1 VSDAHDAAAPAEAR
15 GVDTTGAVAGVEH
28 GLSVLALAL
37 LTLLPI
43 AEIVLRRFDSGIP
56 GGTPFVQHLT
66 LVVALLGGAL
76 AARDDRLLA
85 LATGSLL
92 PAGPLAIAARALAG
106 FVGVTIA
113 ALLARSGVDL
123 VRLERATGRNIT
135 EGVPVWAFQVLL
147 PIGFAVIAWRIARG
161 AFQAHR
167 AAGAAAAAG
176 LVAGWWLGAGL
187 PFNWTAPLATVTD
200 EAAIAALPGGPGSY
214 GWWLLALA
222 IGAVAGTPIFALLG
236 GAAAIMFLS
245 EGVPGTAIL
254 IQTYQLS
261 TKPTLASIPLF
272 TLVGVLLA
280 EGGAPLRLLRV
291 FRALFGWFPGG
302 TAVVCALLCAFFT
315 VFTGGSGVTILALGG
330 LLFPALV
337 KDGYGEKFSLG
348 LLTASGS
355 LGLLLPPALP
365 LILYGIVAQSPI
377 EDLFIGGIIPG
388 LLLIGMTAAWGIRAA
403 VTNQVHRPPFAFGE
417 AGAAM
422 WDAKWE
428 MLLPVVIVGALFSGF
443 ATTVEAAAIGA
454 LYAFFTQVFVHR
466 DLKIGKDISRVAA
479 ECASTVGGVLLIL
492 GVAVGLTSWM
502 IDADVPGRL
511 LELTQQYISSKWA
524 FLLAL
529 NGFLLVVGCLM
540 DIFSATFVVAP
551 LLVPLGL
558 AYDVHPVH
566 LGIIFIANLELG
578 YLTPPV
584 GLNLFLSS
592 YRFRKPLL
600 EVAAASMPMLLVL
613 AFGVLVITYVPW
625 LTTGLLGW
633 MGRL

>member
-1 VSDAHDAAAPAEAR
+1 MTAPAGADVPAEAR
-15 GVDTTGAVAGVEH
+15 GVHQGGVLDAAEH
-28 GLSVLALAL
+28 GLSIAALAL

-85 LATGSLL
+85 LATGALL
-92 PAGPLAIAARALAG
+92 PPGPLNVAAKGLAG
-106 FVGVTIA
+106 FIGA
-113 ALLARSGVDL
+113 AVAAMLARSGVDL
-123 VRLERATGRNIT
+123 VRIEREAGRMIT

-147 PIGFAVIAWRIARG
+147 PLGFAVITWRIVRASLKSHPG
-161 AFQAHR
+161 AG
-167 AAGAAAAAG
+167 GAAALGALAG
-176 LVAGWWLGAGL
+176 LWLGAGL
-187 PFNWTAPLATVTD
+187 PFNWSDPFSPVIDQAAQAT
-200 EAAIAALPGGPGSY
+200 LPGGPGSY
-214 GWWLLALA
+214 GWWLLALFVGG
-222 IGAVAGTPIFALLG
+222 GAGAPIFALLG
-236 GAAAIMFLS
+236 GAAAVMFLS
-245 EGVPGTAIL
+245 EGVPASAIL

-280 EGGAPLRLLRV
+280 EGGAPQRLLRV

-302 TAVVCALLCAFFT
+302 TAVVCAMLCAFFT

-337 KDGYGEKFSLG
+337 KDGYGERFSLG

-377 EDLFIGGIIPG
+377 EDLFIGGIMPG
-388 LLLIGMTAAWGIRAA
+388 LLLIGMTSAWGIRAA
-403 VTNQVHRPPFAFGE
+403 IANGVHRPPFAIGE
-417 AGAAM
+417 AGAAL

-428 MLLPVVIVGALFSGF
+428 IALPVVIVGSLFSGF

-454 LYAFFTQVFVHR
+454 LYAFLTQVVVHR
-466 DLKIGKDISRVAA
+466 DLKIGRDIGRVAA

-511 LELTQQYISSKWA
+511 LELTQTYISSRWM

-592 YRFRKPLL
+592 YRFRRPLM
-600 EVAAASMPMLLVL
+600 EVAVASLPMLFVL
-613 AFGVLVITYVPW
+613 GFGVLVITYVPW
-625 LTTGLLGW
+625 LTTGLLAW

>member
-1 VSDAHDAAAPAEAR
+1 VTLDPNAPAEAR
-15 GVDTTGAVAGVEH
+15 GVDDSAISQIEH
-28 GLSVLALAL
+28 GFSVLALAL

-66 LVVALLGGAL
+66 LVVALVGGAL

-85 LATGSLL
+85 LATGAFL
-92 PAGPLAIAARALAG
+92 PAGPITTAAKALAG
-106 FVGVTIA
+106 FVGAAVS
-113 ALLARSGVDL
+113 ALLARAGVDL
-123 VRLERATGRNIT
+123 VRFEREAGRNIT

-147 PIGFAVIAWRIARG
+147 PLGFAVITWRIV
-161 AFQAHR
+161 R
-167 AAGAAAAAG
+167 AAFKSHVAAGIGAALGALAG
-176 LVAGWWLGAGL
+176 LYLGAGL
-187 PFNWTAPLATVTD
+187 PFNWGDPFSAVI
-200 EAAIAALPGGPGSY
+200 EQAAQPVLPGGADSY
-214 GWWLLALA
+214 LWWLLALF
-222 IGAVAGTPIFALLG
+222 IGGVAGAPIYALLG

-245 EGVPGTAIL
+245 EGVPGSAIL

-280 EGGAPLRLLRV
+280 EGGAPHRLLRV

-302 TAVVCALLCAFFT
+302 TAVVCAMLCAFFT

-377 EDLFIGGIIPG
+377 EDLFIGGIVPG
-388 LLLIGMTAAWGIRAA
+388 ILLIGMTSAWGIRAA
-403 VTNQVHRPPFAFGE
+403 IVAKVHRPGFAFSE
-417 AGAAM
+417 AGAAL

-428 MLLPVVIVGALFSGF
+428 IALPIVIVGSLFSGF

-454 LYAFFTQVFVHR
+454 LYAFFTQVVVHR
-466 DLKIGKDISRVAA
+466 DLKIGKDMGRVAA
-479 ECASTVGGVLLIL
+479 ECSSTVGGVLLIL

-511 LELTQQYISSKWA
+511 LELTQQYIASKWA

-558 AYDVHPVH
+558 AYGVHPVH

-584 GLNLFLSS
+584 GLNLFLAS
-592 YRFRKPLL
+592 YKFRKPLL
-600 EVAAASMPMLLVL
+600 EVAAASFPMLLVL
-613 AFGVLVITYVPW
+613 GFGVLVITYVPW
-625 LTTGLLGW
+625 LTTGLLQL

>member
-1 VSDAHDAAAPAEAR
+1 MTFDPNAPAEAR
-15 GVDTTGAVAGVEH
+15 GVDDSAISQIEH
-28 GLSVLALAL
+28 GFSVLALAL

-66 LVVALLGGAL
+66 LVVALVGGAL

-85 LATGSLL
+85 LATGSFL
-92 PAGPLAIAARALAG
+92 PAGHITTAAKALAG
-106 FVGVTIA
+106 FVGAAVS
-113 ALLARSGVDL
+113 ALLARAGVDL
-123 VRLERATGRNIT
+123 VRFEREAGRTIT

-147 PIGFAVIAWRIARG
+147 PVAFAVITWRIVRASYKS
-161 AFQAHR
+161 HV
-167 AAGAAAAAG
+167 AAGVAAALGAG
-176 LVAGWWLGAGL
+176 LGLYLGAGL
-187 PFNWTAPLATVTD
+187 PFNWTDPFSAVI
-200 EAAIAALPGGPGSY
+200 EQAAQPVLPGGTDSY
-214 GWWLLALA
+214 LWWLLALFL
-222 IGAVAGTPIFALLG
+222 GGVAGAPIYALLG

-245 EGVPGTAIL
+245 EGVPGSAIL

-280 EGGAPLRLLRV
+280 EGGAPHRLLRV

-302 TAVVCALLCAFFT
+302 TAVVCAMLCAFFT

-330 LLFPALV
+330 LLYPALV

-377 EDLFIGGIIPG
+377 EDLFIGGIVPG
-388 LLLIGMTAAWGIRAA
+388 ILLIGMTSAWGIREAIVA
-403 VTNQVHRPPFAFGE
+403 KVHRPAFAFSE
-417 AGAAM
+417 AGAAL

-428 MLLPVVIVGALFSGF
+428 LALPVVIVGALFSGF

-454 LYAFFTQVFVHR
+454 LYTFFTQVVVHR
-466 DLKIGKDISRVAA
+466 DLEIGKDIGRVAA
-479 ECASTVGGVLLIL
+479 ECSSTVGGVLLIL

-511 LELTQQYISSKWA
+511 LELTQQYIESKWA

-558 AYDVHPVH
+558 AYGVHPVH
-566 LGIIFIANLELG
+566 MGIIFIANLELG

-584 GLNLFLSS
+584 GLNLFLAS
-592 YRFRKPLL
+592 YKFRKPLL
-600 EVAAASMPMLLVL
+600 EVAAASFPMLLVL
-613 AFGVLVITYVPW
+613 GFGVLVITYVPW
-625 LTTGLLGW
+625 LTTGLLQL

>member
-1 VSDAHDAAAPAEAR
+1 MSGPAEPSAPAEAR
-15 GVDTTGAVAGVEH
+15 GIETRGPVATVEH
-28 GLSVLALAL
+28 GLSTLTLVL

-43 AEIVLRRFDSGIP
+43 TEIVLRRFDSGIP
-56 GGTPFVQHLT
+56 GGVPFVQHLT

-92 PAGPLAIAARALAG
+92 PAGRLRSAAKTLGG
-106 FVGVTIA
+106 FVGASVA
-113 ALLARSGVDL
+113 SLLARAGVDL
-123 VRLERATGRNIT
+123 VRLERQAGRNIT
-135 EGVPVWAFQVLL
+135 EGVPVWTFQVLL
-147 PIGFAVIAWRIARG
+147 PVGFGLIAWRIVRASFRSD
-161 AFQAHR
+161 R
-167 AAGAAAAAG
+167 AAGIGAALGVVVG
-176 LVAGWWLGAGL
+176 LWLGAGL
-187 PFNWTAPLATVTD
+187 PFDWSAPFSPSVD
-200 EAAIAALPGGPGSY
+200 DVPMAALPGGADSY
-214 GWWLLALA
+214 LWWLLALFVGGIA
-222 IGAVAGTPIFALLG
+222 GAPIFALLG
-236 GAAAIMFLS
+236 GAAAVMFLS
-245 EGVPGTAIL
+245 EGVSPSAIL

-261 TKPTLASIPLF
+261 TKPTLAAIPLF
-272 TLVGVLLA
+272 TLVGVILA
-280 EGGAPLRLLRV
+280 EGGAPGRLLRV

-302 TAVVCALLCAFFT
+302 TAVVCAMLCAFFT

-337 KDGYGEKFSLG
+337 EDGYGERFSLG

-377 EDLFIGGIIPG
+377 EDLFIGGIVPG

-403 VTNQVHRPPFAFGE
+403 IAANVPRPAFSTRE
-417 AGAAM
+417 AGAAI

-428 MLLPVVIVGALFSGF
+428 MLLPVVVVGALFSGV

-454 LYAFFTQVFVHR
+454 LYAFCTQVFVHR
-466 DLKIGKDISRVAA
+466 DLRIGRDIGRVAA
-479 ECASTVGGVLLIL
+479 ECSSTVGGVLLIL

-511 LELTQQYISSKWA
+511 LEATQQYITSRGM

-529 NGFLLVVGCLM
+529 NAFLLVVGAMM

-551 LLVPLGL
+551 LLVPLGV

-592 YRFRKPLL
+592 YRFRRPLMD
-600 EVAAASMPMLLVL
+600 VAVATLPMLAVL

-625 LTTGLLGW
+625 LTTGLLQW
-633 MGRL
+633 MGRI

>member
-1 VSDAHDAAAPAEAR
+1 MTAVANAPAEAR
-15 GVDTTGAVAGVEH
+15 GPAASSAFSHAEH

-66 LVVALLGGAL
+66 LVVALVGGAL

-92 PAGPLAIAARALAG
+92 PAGNIATGAKALAAFIG
-106 FVGVTIA
+106 AAVS
-113 ALLARSGVDL
+113 ALLARAGVDL
-123 VRLERATGRNIT
+123 VRFEREAGRSIT

-147 PIGFAVIAWRIARG
+147 PLGFAVITWRIARA
-161 AFQAHR
+161 AFTSHR
-167 AAGAAAAAG
+167 VAGAAAIAG
-176 LVAGWWLGAGL
+176 AFLGLYLGAGL
-187 PFNWTAPLATVTD
+187 PFNWAAPF
-200 EAAIAALPGGPGSY
+200 AAVAEQAAQPVLPGGANSY
-214 GWWLLALA
+214 FWWLLALF
-222 IGAVAGTPIFALLG
+222 IGGVAGAPIFALLG

-245 EGVPGTAIL
+245 EGVPGSAIL

-280 EGGAPLRLLRV
+280 EGGAPHRLLRV

-302 TAVVCALLCAFFT
+302 TAVVCAMLCAFFT

-365 LILYGIVAQSPI
+365 LILYGIVAQTPI
-377 EDLFIGGIIPG
+377 EDLFIGGIVPG
-388 LLLIGMTAAWGIRAA
+388 ILLIGMTSAWGIRAA
-403 VTNQVHRPPFAFGE
+403 LVAKVPRPTFAFAE
-417 AGAAM
+417 AGAAL

-428 MLLPVVIVGALFSGF
+428 IVLPVVIVGALFSGF

-454 LYAFFTQVFVHR
+454 LYTFFTQVVVHR
-466 DLKIGKDISRVAA
+466 DLKIGRDIGRVAA
-479 ECASTVGGVLLIL
+479 ECSSTVGGVLLIL

-511 LELTQQYISSKWA
+511 LELTQQYISSRWA
-524 FLLAL
+524 FLLAM
-529 NGFLLVVGCLM
+529 NGFLLVVGALM
-540 DIFSATFVVAP
+540 DVFSATFVVAP

-558 AYDVHPVH
+558 AYDIHPVH

-584 GLNLFLSS
+584 GLNLFLAS

-600 EVAAASMPMLLVL
+600 EVAAATFPMLLVL
-613 AFGVLVITYVPW
+613 GFGVLVITYVPW
-625 LTTGLLGW
+625 LTTGLLTW
-633 MGRL
+633 MGRI

>member
-1 VSDAHDAAAPAEAR
+1 MSLDPNAPAEAR
-15 GVDTTGAVAGVEH
+15 GVDESAISQVEH
-28 GLSVLALAL
+28 GFSVLALTL
-37 LTLLPI
+37 LALLPI

-66 LVVALLGGAL
+66 LVVALVGGAL

-85 LATGSLL
+85 LATGSFL
-92 PAGPLAIAARALAG
+92 PAGHITTAARALAG
-106 FVGVTIA
+106 FVGAAVS
-113 ALLARSGVDL
+113 ALLARAGVDL
-123 VRLERATGRNIT
+123 VRLEREVGRNIT

-147 PIGFAVIAWRIARG
+147 PVGFAVITWRIV
-161 AFQAHR
+161 R
-167 AAGAAAAAG
+167 AAYTSHVAAGVGAALGAVLG
-176 LVAGWWLGAGL
+176 IYLGAGL
-187 PFNWTAPLATVTD
+187 PFTWTDPLSAVI
-200 EAAIAALPGGPGSY
+200 EQAAQPVLPGGPGSY
-214 GWWLLALA
+214 PWWLLALFL
-222 IGAVAGTPIFALLG
+222 GGVAGAPIYALLG

-245 EGVPGTAIL
+245 EGVPGSAIL

-280 EGGAPLRLLRV
+280 VGGAPHRLLRV

-302 TAVVCALLCAFFT
+302 TAVVCTLLCAFFT

-330 LLFPALV
+330 LLYPALV

-377 EDLFIGGIIPG
+377 EDLFIGGIVPG
-388 LLLIGMTAAWGIRAA
+388 ILLIGMTSAWGIRAA
-403 VTNQVHRPPFAFGE
+403 IVAKVHRPGFAFSE
-417 AGAAM
+417 AGAAL

-428 MLLPVVIVGALFSGF
+428 LALPVVIVGALFSGV
-443 ATTVEAAAIGA
+443 ATTVEAAAMGA
-454 LYAFFTQVFVHR
+454 LYAFFTQVVVHR
-466 DLKIGKDISRVAA
+466 DLKIGRDIGRVAA
-479 ECASTVGGVLLIL
+479 ECSSTVGGVLLIL

-511 LELTQQYISSKWA
+511 LELTQQYIESKWA

-529 NGFLLVVGCLM
+529 NGFLLIVGCLM

-558 AYDVHPVH
+558 AYGVHPVH

-578 YLTPPV
+578 YITPPV

-592 YRFRKPLL
+592 YKFRKPLL
-600 EVAAASMPMLLVL
+600 EVTAASFPMLLVL
-613 AFGVLVITYVPW
+613 GFGVLVITYVPW

>member
-1 VSDAHDAAAPAEAR
+1 MPADAR
-15 GVDTTGAVAGVEH
+15 GLSGGGVLSGVEH
-28 GLSVLALAL
+28 GFSVIALAL

-43 AEIVLRRFDSGIP
+43 TEIVLRRFDSGIP

-92 PAGPLAIAARALAG
+92 PAGPIATAAKALAG
-106 FVGVTIA
+106 FVGATVA
-113 ALLARSGVDL
+113 ALLARAGIDL
-123 VRLERATGRNIT
+123 VRFEREAGRTIT

-147 PIGFAVIAWRIARG
+147 PLGFAAIAWRIVRTSSRSH
-161 AFQAHR
+161 QV
-167 AAGAAAAAG
+167 AGAAA
-176 LVAGWWLGAGL
+176 VAGVVCGLWLGAAL
-187 PFNWTAPLATVTD
+187 PFHWTAPLNPNIENDVQ
-200 EAAIAALPGGPGSY
+200 AALPGGANSY
-214 GWWLLALA
+214 GWWLLALI
-222 IGAVAGTPIFALLG
+222 IGGFAGAPIFALLG
-236 GAAAIMFLS
+236 GAAAILFLS
-245 EGVPGTAIL
+245 EGVPGSAIL

-280 EGGAPLRLLRV
+280 EGGAPQRLLRV
-291 FRALFGWFPGG
+291 FRGLFGWFPGG
-302 TAVVCALLCAFFT
+302 TAVVCAMLCAFFT

-365 LILYGIVAQSPI
+365 LILYGIVAQAPI
-377 EDLFIGGIIPG
+377 EDLFIGGIVPG
-388 LLLIGMTAAWGIRAA
+388 VLLIAMTSAWGIRAA
-403 VTNQVHRPPFAFGE
+403 ITRKVPRPAFAVSE
-417 AGAAM
+417 AIAAL
-422 WDAKWE
+422 WAAKWE
-428 MLLPVVIVGALFSGF
+428 MLLPVVIVGSLFSGF

-454 LYAFFTQVFVHR
+454 LYTFFTQVVVHR
-466 DLKIGKDISRVAA
+466 DLTIGKDISRVAA
-479 ECASTVGGVLLIL
+479 ECSSTVGGVLLIL

-511 LELTQQYISSKWA
+511 LELTQQHISSRWA

-529 NGFLLVVGCLM
+529 NGFLLVVGAMM

-584 GLNLFLSS
+584 GLNLFLAS
-592 YRFRKPLL
+592 YRFNKPLM
-600 EVAAASMPMLLVL
+600 EVAAATLPMLGVL
-613 AFGVLVITYVPW
+613 AVGVLLITYVPW
-625 LTTGLLGW
+625 FTTGLLGL

>member
-1 VSDAHDAAAPAEAR
+1 VDAGAPAEAR
-15 GVDTTGAVAGVEH
+15 GVDEH
-28 GLSVLALAL
+28 GPLQRAEHALSVVALTL

-92 PAGPLAIAARALAG
+92 PTGPVALAAKALAG
-106 FVGVTIA
+106 FVGACVA
-113 ALLARSGVDL
+113 AMLARSGVDV
-123 VRLERATGRNIT
+123 VRLEREAGRMIT

-147 PIGFAVIAWRIARG
+147 PLGFAVIAWRIVRTSYK
-161 AFQAHR
+161 AH
-167 AAGAAAAAG
+167 AAAG
-176 LVAGWWLGAGL
+176 VAAALGAMAGLALGAGL
-187 PFNWTAPLATVTD
+187 PFVWSDPFSP
-200 EAAIAALPGGPGSY
+200 AIVQGDQPSLPGGPGAY
-214 GWWLLALA
+214 GWWLLALL
-222 IGAVAGTPIFALLG
+222 IGAVAGAPIFALLG

-245 EGVPGTAIL
+245 ENVPASAIL

-280 EGGAPLRLLRV
+280 EGGAPQRLLRV

-337 KDGYGEKFSLG
+337 KDGYGERFSLG

-377 EDLFIGGIIPG
+377 EDLFIGGILPG
-388 LLLIGMTAAWGIRAA
+388 LLLIGMTTAWGIRAA
-403 VTNQVHRPPFAFGE
+403 IEKGVPRPAFTTGE
-417 AGAAM
+417 AAAAL

-428 MLLPVVIVGALFSGF
+428 IALPVVIVGALFSGV

-454 LYAFFTQVFVHR
+454 LYAFFTQVVVHR
-466 DLKIGKDISRVAA
+466 DLKISRDMGRVAA
-479 ECASTVGGVLLIL
+479 ECSSTVGGVLLIL

-511 LELTQQYISSKWA
+511 LELTQQYIGSRWV

-529 NGFLLVVGCLM
+529 NGFLLIVGCLM

-558 AYDVHPVH
+558 AFDIHPVH

-600 EVAAASMPMLLVL
+600 EVAGASLPMLLVL

-625 LTTGLLGW
+625 LTTGLLGL
-633 MGRL
+633 MGRM

>member
-1 VSDAHDAAAPAEAR
+1 MIPEPATSADVP
-15 GVDTTGAVAGVEH
+15 GVDHGGAVSVVEH
-28 GLSVLALAL
+28 GLSALALAL

-43 AEIVLRRFDSGIP
+43 AEIVLRGFDSGIP

-76 AARDDRLLA
+76 AARDGRLLA

-92 PAGPLAIAARALAG
+92 PAGPIA
-106 FVGVTIA
+106 TIA
-113 ALLARSGVDL
+113 KALSGFFGTAVSALLARSGVDL
-123 VRLERATGRNIT
+123 VRLEREAGRSIT

-147 PIGFAVIAWRIARG
+147 PLAFGVITWRIV
-161 AFQAHR
+161 R
-167 AAGAAAAAG
+167 ASFRSHVWAGVAAVAGAA
-176 LVAGWWLGAGL
+176 LGWVLGAGL
-187 PFNWTAPLATVTD
+187 PFNWTDPFSPVIDLGAQPV
-200 EAAIAALPGGPGSY
+200 LPGGPGSY
-214 GWWLLALA
+214 PWWLAALFIGGLA
-222 IGAVAGTPIFALLG
+222 GAPIFALLG

-245 EGVPGTAIL
+245 EGVPGSAIL

-280 EGGAPLRLLRV
+280 EGGAPHRLLRV

-302 TAVVCALLCAFFT
+302 TAVVCAMLCAFFT

-330 LLFPALV
+330 LLYPALV
-337 KDGYGEKFSLG
+337 KDGYGDRFSLG

-365 LILYGIVAQSPI
+365 LILYGIVAQTPI
-377 EDLFIGGIIPG
+377 EDLFIGGIVPG
-388 LLLIGMTAAWGIRAA
+388 VLLIGLTCAWGIRAA
-403 VTNQVHRPPFAFGE
+403 IVAGVHRPAFVVDE
-417 AGAAM
+417 ALAAV
-422 WDAKWE
+422 WAAKWE
-428 MLLPVVIVGALFSGF
+428 IALPVVVMGALFSGF

-454 LYAFFTQVFVHR
+454 LYAFGTQVLVHR
-466 DLKIGKDISRVAA
+466 DIVIGRDIGRVAS

-511 LELTQQYISSKWA
+511 LELTQTFISSRWM

-529 NGFLLVVGCLM
+529 NVFLLVVGSLM
-540 DIFSATFVVAP
+540 DVFSATFVVAP
-551 LLVPLGL
+551 LLVPLAL

-566 LGIIFIANLELG
+566 MGIIFIANLELG

-592 YRFRKPLL
+592 YRFRRPVM
-600 EVAAASMPMLLVL
+600 EVAVATLPMLLVL
-613 AFGVLVITYVPW
+613 AFGVAVITYVPW
-625 LTTGLLGW
+625 LTTGLLQW
-633 MGRL
+633 MGRI

>member
-1 VSDAHDAAAPAEAR
+1 MTATHDPDAPAEAR
-15 GVDTTGAVAGVEH
+15 GIDDGGRLGVVEH
-28 GLSVLALAL
+28 GLSVLTLAL

-92 PAGPLAIAARALAG
+92 PAGPLAIGAKSLAG
-106 FVGVTIA
+106 FVGA
-113 ALLARSGVDL
+113 AVAGLLARAGIDM
-123 VRLERATGRNIT
+123 VRLEREAGRNIT
-135 EGVPVWAFQVLL
+135 EGVPVWAFEVLL
-147 PIGFAVIAWRIARG
+147 PLGFAVIAWRIVRTSYR
-161 AFQAHR
+161 AHVV
-167 AAGAAAAAG
+167 AGVAALAGAAFGA
-176 LVAGWWLGAGL
+176 WLGAGL
-187 PFNWTAPLATVTD
+187 PFHWGDPFSPVIDASSQVV
-200 EAAIAALPGGPGSY
+200 LPGGPGSY
-214 GWWLLALA
+214 TWWLLALFV
-222 IGAVAGTPIFALLG
+222 GAVAGAPIFALLG

-245 EGVPGTAIL
+245 EGVPGSAIL

-280 EGGAPLRLLRV
+280 EGGAPHRLLRV

-302 TAVVCALLCAFFT
+302 TAVVCAMLCAFFT

-377 EDLFIGGIIPG
+377 EDLFIGGIVPG

-403 VTNQVHRPPFAFGE
+403 ITNNVHRPAFAMSE
-417 AGAAM
+417 AGAAL
-422 WDAKWE
+422 WAAKWE
-428 MLLPVVIVGALFSGF
+428 MLLPVVIVGSLFSGF

-466 DLKIGKDISRVAA
+466 DLVIGKDISRVAA

-511 LELTQQYISSKWA
+511 LELTQQYIHSQWT

-529 NGFLLVVGCLM
+529 NGFLLVVGMLM

-592 YRFRKPLL
+592 YRFRKPLM
-600 EVAAASMPMLLVL
+600 EVAAASFPMLLVL

>member
-1 VSDAHDAAAPAEAR
+1 MTHAADPAAPAEAR
-15 GVDTTGAVAGVEH
+15 AVETSGPVAAVEH
-28 GLSVLALAL
+28 ALSVLALAL

-43 AEIVLRRFDSGIP
+43 VEIVLRRFDSGVP
-56 GGTPFVQHLT
+56 GGTAFVQHLT

-92 PAGPLAIAARALAG
+92 PTGPVAVAAKALAG
-106 FVGVTIA
+106 FVGVTVS
-113 ALLARSGVDL
+113 ALLARSGVDM
-123 VRLERATGRNIT
+123 VRLERAAGRSIT

-147 PIGFAVIAWRIARG
+147 PLGFAVIAWRIVRATYLS
-161 AFQAHR
+161 HR
-167 AAGAAAAAG
+167 VAGVIAALG
-176 LVAGWWLGAGL
+176 LILGWWLGAGL
-187 PFNWTAPLATVTD
+187 PFDWTAPFSAVVDQT
-200 EAAIAALPGGPGSY
+200 AQSSLPGGPGSY
-214 GWWLLALA
+214 TWWLLAILV
-222 IGAVAGTPIFALLG
+222 GAVAGAPIFALLG
-236 GAAAIMFLS
+236 GVAAVMFLS
-245 EGVPGTAIL
+245 DGVPGTAIL

-280 EGGAPLRLLRV
+280 EGGAPQRLLRV

-302 TAVVCALLCAFFT
+302 TAVVCAMLCAFFT

-337 KDGYGEKFSLG
+337 HDGYGERFSLG

-377 EDLFIGGIIPG
+377 EDLFIGGIVPG
-388 LLLIGMTAAWGIRAA
+388 ILLIGMTAAWGIRAA
-403 VTNQVHRPPFAFGE
+403 ITNNVHRPAFAVPE
-417 AGAAM
+417 AGAAI
-422 WDAKWE
+422 WAAKWE
-428 MLLPVVIVGALFSGF
+428 LLLPVVIVGALFSGL
-443 ATTVEAAAIGA
+443 ATTVEASAIGA
-454 LYAFFTQVFVHR
+454 LYAFFTQVVIHR
-466 DLKIGKDISRVAA
+466 DLRIGRDIGRVAA

-511 LELTQQYISSKWA
+511 LELTQQYIHSQWT

-529 NGFLLVVGCLM
+529 NGFLIAVGMLM

-558 AYDVHPVH
+558 AYEVHPVH

-592 YRFRKPLL
+592 YKFRKPLL
-600 EVAAASMPMLLVL
+600 EVAAASLPMLAVL
-613 AFGVLVITYVPW
+613 GFGVLVITYVPW
-625 LTTGLLGW
+625 LTTGILGW

>member
-1 VSDAHDAAAPAEAR
+1 MTASAGAELPAEAR
-15 GVDTTGAVAGVEH
+15 GVHQGGVVDAVEH
-28 GLSVLALAL
+28 GLSVVALVL

-43 AEIVLRRFDSGIP
+43 AEIVLRRFDAGIP

-85 LATGSLL
+85 LATGALL
-92 PAGPLAIAARALAG
+92 PAGPISTAARSLAAFIG
-106 FVGVTIA
+106 A
-113 ALLARSGVDL
+113 AVSMMLARSGIDL
-123 VRLERATGRNIT
+123 VRIEREAGRLIT

-147 PIGFAVIAWRIARG
+147 PLGFAVITWRIV
-161 AFQAHR
+161 R
-167 AAGAAAAAG
+167 AAFRSHLGAG
-176 LVAGWWLGAGL
+176 VAGGLGAVVGIGLGAGL
-187 PFNWTAPLATVTD
+187 PFIWSDPLSPVIEAPAQ
-200 EAAIAALPGGPGSY
+200 AALPGGPGSY
-214 GWWLLALA
+214 GWWLLALFVG
-222 IGAVAGTPIFALLG
+222 GAAGAPIFALLG
-236 GAAAIMFLS
+236 GAAAVMFLS
-245 EGVPGTAIL
+245 EGVPASAIL

-280 EGGAPLRLLRV
+280 EGGAPQRLLRV

-302 TAVVCALLCAFFT
+302 TAVVCAMLCAFFT

-337 KDGYGEKFSLG
+337 KDGYGDRFSLG

-377 EDLFIGGIIPG
+377 EDLFIGGIVPG

-403 VTNQVHRPPFAFGE
+403 LARGVERPPFGLGE
-417 AGAAM
+417 ATAAL

-428 MLLPVVIVGALFSGF
+428 IALPVVIVGSLFSGL

-454 LYAFFTQVFVHR
+454 LYACVTQVVVHR
-466 DLKIGKDISRVAA
+466 DLRIGRDFGRVAA

-511 LELTQQYISSKWA
+511 LELTQTYISSRWM

-551 LLVPLGL
+551 LLVPLGI

-600 EVAAASMPMLLVL
+600 EVSVATLPMLAVL
-613 AFGVLVITYVPW
+613 AVGVLLITYVPW
-625 LTTGLLGW
+625 LTTGLLTW
-633 MGRL
+633 MGRI

>member
-1 VSDAHDAAAPAEAR
+1 VTAGENAPAEAR
-15 GVDTTGAVAGVEH
+15 GVDDSGALRRAEH
-28 GLSVLALAL
+28 GLSALALAV

-66 LVVALLGGAL
+66 LVVALVGGAL

-92 PAGPLAIAARALAG
+92 PAGHIATAAKALAALIG
-106 FVGVTIA
+106 A
-113 ALLARSGVDL
+113 AVSGLLARAGVDL
-123 VRLERATGRNIT
+123 VRLEREAGRNIT

-147 PIGFAVIAWRIARG
+147 PLGFAVITWRIVRA
-161 AFQAHR
+161 AFTSHVA
-167 AAGAAAAAG
+167 AGVAAVAGAA
-176 LVAGWWLGAGL
+176 LGIYLGGGL
-187 PFNWTAPLATVTD
+187 PFHWTDPFSATIDQAVQ
-200 EAAIAALPGGPGSY
+200 AVLPGGANSY
-214 GWWLLALA
+214 LWWLLALF
-222 IGAVAGTPIFALLG
+222 IGGAAGAPIFALLG
-236 GAAAIMFLS
+236 GAAAVMFLS
-245 EGVPGTAIL
+245 EGVPGSAIL

-280 EGGAPLRLLRV
+280 EGGAPHRLLRV

-302 TAVVCALLCAFFT
+302 TAVVCAMLCAFFT

-330 LLFPALV
+330 LLYPALV

-348 LLTASGS
+348 LLTAAGS

-377 EDLFIGGIIPG
+377 EDLFIGGILPG
-388 LLLIGMTAAWGIRAA
+388 MLLIGMTSAWGIRAA
-403 VTNQVHRPPFAFGE
+403 VVAKVHRPTFAFGE
-417 AGAAM
+417 AGAAL
-422 WDAKWE
+422 WAAKWE
-428 MLLPVVIVGALFSGF
+428 IALPIVIVGALFSGF

-454 LYAFFTQVFVHR
+454 LYTFFTQVVIHR
-466 DLKIGKDISRVAA
+466 DLKIGRDIGRVAA
-479 ECASTVGGVLLIL
+479 ECSSTVGGVLLIL

-502 IDADVPGRL
+502 IDADIPGRL
-511 LELTQQYISSKWA
+511 LELTQQYISSRWA

-584 GLNLFLSS
+584 GLNLFLAS

-600 EVAAASMPMLLVL
+600 EVAAASFPMLLVL
-613 AFGVLVITYVPW
+613 GFGVLVITYVPW
-625 LTTGLLGW
+625 LTTGILQW
-633 MGRL
+633 MGRN

>member
-1 VSDAHDAAAPAEAR
+1 MTGTHDSDAPAEAR
-15 GVDTTGAVAGVEH
+15 GIDDGGRLGAVEH

-92 PAGPLAIAARALAG
+92 PKGPIAIAARAIAG
-106 FVGVTIA
+106 FVGA
-113 ALLARSGVDL
+113 AVAGLLARAGVDL
-123 VRLERATGRNIT
+123 VRLEREAGRNIT

-147 PIGFAVIAWRIARG
+147 PLGFAAIAWRIVRASYKS
-161 AFQAHR
+161 HL
-167 AAGAAAAAG
+167 AAGVAA
-176 LVAGWWLGAGL
+176 VAGVAFGVWLGAGL
-187 PFNWTAPLATVTD
+187 PFNWGDPFSPVIEEATQAV
-200 EAAIAALPGGPGSY
+200 LPGGSGSY
-214 GWWLLALA
+214 LWWLLALF
-222 IGAVAGTPIFALLG
+222 IGGVAGAPIFALLG

-245 EGVPGTAIL
+245 EGVPGSAIL

-280 EGGAPLRLLRV
+280 EGGAPHRLLRV

-302 TAVVCALLCAFFT
+302 TAVVCAMLCAFFT

-365 LILYGIVAQSPI
+365 LILYGIVAQAPI

-388 LLLIGMTAAWGIRAA
+388 LLLIGMTSAWGIRAA
-403 VTNQVHRPPFAFGE
+403 ITNNVHRPPFAVSE
-417 AGAAM
+417 AGAAL

-454 LYAFFTQVFVHR
+454 LYTFFTQVFVHR
-466 DLKIGKDISRVAA
+466 DLQIGRDISRVAA

-511 LELTQQYISSKWA
+511 LELTQQYISSRWA

-529 NGFLLVVGCLM
+529 NGFLLVVGCMM

-584 GLNLFLSS
+584 GLNLFLAS
-592 YRFRKPLL
+592 YRFRRPLM
-600 EVAAASMPMLLVL
+600 EVAVASLPMLFVL
-613 AFGVLVITYVPW
+613 AVGVLVITYVPW
-625 LTTGLLGW
+625 LTTGLLGL

>member
-1 VSDAHDAAAPAEAR
+1 MSGRHDPAAPADAR
-15 GVDTTGAVAGVEH
+15 GIASGGPLAATEH
-28 GLSVLALAL
+28 GFSVLALAL

-92 PAGPLAIAARALAG
+92 PAGPIATAAKALAG
-106 FVGVTIA
+106 FVGATVA
-113 ALLARSGVDL
+113 ALLARAGIDL
-123 VRLERATGRNIT
+123 VRFEREAGRTIT

-147 PIGFAVIAWRIARG
+147 PLGFAAIAWRIVRTSSRSH
-161 AFQAHR
+161 QV
-167 AAGAAAAAG
+167 AGAAA
-176 LVAGWWLGAGL
+176 VAGVVCGLWLGAAL
-187 PFNWTAPLATVTD
+187 PFHWTAPLNPNIENDVQ
-200 EAAIAALPGGPGSY
+200 AALPGGANSY
-214 GWWLLALA
+214 GWWLLALI
-222 IGAVAGTPIFALLG
+222 IGGFAGAPIFALLG
-236 GAAAIMFLS
+236 GAAAILFLS
-245 EGVPGTAIL
+245 EGVPGSAIL

-280 EGGAPLRLLRV
+280 EGGAPQRLLRV
-291 FRALFGWFPGG
+291 FRGLFGWFPGG
-302 TAVVCALLCAFFT
+302 TAVVCAMLCAFFT

-377 EDLFIGGIIPG
+377 EDLFIGGIVPG
-388 LLLIGMTAAWGIRAA
+388 VLLIGMTSAWGIRAA
-403 VTNQVHRPPFAFGE
+403 LTRQVPRPAFAVSE
-417 AGAAM
+417 AVAAL
-422 WDAKWE
+422 WAAKWE
-428 MLLPVVIVGALFSGF
+428 MLLPVVIVGSLFSGF

-454 LYAFFTQVFVHR
+454 LYTFFTQVVVHR
-466 DLKIGKDISRVAA
+466 DLTIGKDISRVAA
-479 ECASTVGGVLLIL
+479 ECSSTVGGVLLIL

-511 LELTQQYISSKWA
+511 LELTQQHISSRWA

-529 NGFLLVVGCLM
+529 NGFLLVVGAMM

-584 GLNLFLSS
+584 GLNLFLAS
-592 YRFRKPLL
+592 YRFNKPLM
-600 EVAAASMPMLLVL
+600 EVAAATLPMLGVL
-613 AFGVLVITYVPW
+613 AVGVLLITYVPW
-625 LTTGLLGW
+625 FTTGLLGL

>member
-1 VSDAHDAAAPAEAR
+1 MSGSHDSAAPAEAR
-15 GVDTTGAVAGVEH
+15 GIGTSGPVAAFEH
-28 GLSVLALAL
+28 SLSVLTLAL

-92 PAGPLAIAARALAG
+92 PAGPVAITARGLAG
-106 FVGVTIA
+106 FVGA
-113 ALLARSGVDL
+113 AVSGLLARSGVDM

-147 PIGFAVIAWRIARG
+147 PLGFAVITWRIVKA
-161 AFQAHR
+161 AFGAHR
-167 AAGAAAAAG
+167 AAGVMAAVGAA
-176 LVAGWWLGAGL
+176 VGWWLGAGL
-187 PFNWTAPLATVTD
+187 PLDWASPFSAVAD
-200 EAAIAALPGGPGSY
+200 QAASAALPGGPGSY
-214 GWWLLALA
+214 TWWLLALFV
-222 IGAVAGTPIFALLG
+222 GAVAGAPIFALLG
-236 GAAAIMFLS
+236 GAAAVMFLS

-302 TAVVCALLCAFFT
+302 TAVVCAMLCAFFT

-377 EDLFIGGIIPG
+377 EDLFIGGIVPG
-388 LLLIGMTAAWGIRAA
+388 ILLIGMTAAWGIRAA
-403 VTNQVHRPPFAFGE
+403 IANNVHRPAFAFSE
-417 AGAAM
+417 AGAAI

-428 MLLPVVIVGALFSGF
+428 LLLPVVIVGALFSGF
-443 ATTVEAAAIGA
+443 ATTVEASAIGA
-454 LYAFFTQVFVHR
+454 LYAFFTQVVVHR
-466 DLKIGKDISRVAA
+466 DLKIGRDIGRVAA
-479 ECASTVGGVLLIL
+479 ECSSTVGGVLLIL

-511 LELTQQYISSKWA
+511 LELTQQYIASQWT

-529 NGFLLVVGCLM
+529 NGFLLVVGMLM

-600 EVAAASMPMLLVL
+600 EVSAATLPMLAVL

-625 LTTGLLGW
+625 LTTGLLTW
-633 MGRL
+633 MGRI

>member
-1 VSDAHDAAAPAEAR
+1 MTAAHDPDAPAEAR
-15 GVDTTGAVAGVEH
+15 GIDEGGRLGVFEH
-28 GLSVLALAL
+28 GLSVLTLAL

-92 PAGPLAIAARALAG
+92 PAGPLAIGAKSIAG
-106 FVGVTIA
+106 FVGA
-113 ALLARSGVDL
+113 AVAGLLARSGIDM
-123 VRLERATGRNIT
+123 VRLEREAGRNIT
-135 EGVPVWAFQVLL
+135 EGVPVWAFEVLL
-147 PIGFAVIAWRIARG
+147 PLGFAVIAWRIVRTS
-161 AFQAHR
+161 HR
-167 AAGAAAAAG
+167 AHVVAGVAALAGAVFG
-176 LVAGWWLGAGL
+176 GWLGAGL
-187 PFNWTAPLATVTD
+187 PFNWADPFSPVI
-200 EAAIAALPGGPGSY
+200 EAASQASLPGGPGSY
-214 GWWLLALA
+214 TWWLLALFV
-222 IGAVAGTPIFALLG
+222 GAVAGAPIFALLG
-236 GAAAIMFLS
+236 GSAAIMFLS
-245 EGVPGTAIL
+245 EGVPGSAIL

-280 EGGAPLRLLRV
+280 EGGAPHRLLRV

-302 TAVVCALLCAFFT
+302 TAVVCAMLCAFFT

-377 EDLFIGGIIPG
+377 EDLFIGGIVPG

-403 VTNQVHRPPFAFGE
+403 ITNNVHRPPFAMSE
-417 AGAAM
+417 AGAAL
-422 WDAKWE
+422 WAAKWE

-454 LYAFFTQVFVHR
+454 LYAFLTQVFVHR
-466 DLKIGKDISRVAA
+466 DLRIGKDISRIAA

-511 LELTQQYISSKWA
+511 LELTQQYIHSQWT

-529 NGFLLVVGCLM
+529 NGFLLVVGMLM

-592 YRFRKPLL
+592 YRFRKPLM
-600 EVAAASMPMLLVL
+600 EVAAASFPMLLVL

>member
-1 VSDAHDAAAPAEAR
+1 VTAAHDPDAPAEAR
-15 GVDTTGAVAGVEH
+15 GIDDGGRLGVFEH
-28 GLSVLALAL
+28 GLSVLTLAL

-92 PAGPLAIAARALAG
+92 PAGPLAIGAKSIAG
-106 FVGVTIA
+106 FVGA
-113 ALLARSGVDL
+113 AVAGLLARSGIDM
-123 VRLERATGRNIT
+123 VRLEREAGRNIT
-135 EGVPVWAFQVLL
+135 EGVPVWAFEVLL
-147 PIGFAVIAWRIARG
+147 PLGFAVIAWRIVRTS
-161 AFQAHR
+161 HR
-167 AAGAAAAAG
+167 AHVVAGVAALAGAVFG
-176 LVAGWWLGAGL
+176 GWLGAGL
-187 PFNWTAPLATVTD
+187 PFNWADPFSPVI
-200 EAAIAALPGGPGSY
+200 EAASQASLPGGPGSY
-214 GWWLLALA
+214 TWWLLALFV
-222 IGAVAGTPIFALLG
+222 GAVAGAPIFALLG
-236 GAAAIMFLS
+236 GSAAIMFLS
-245 EGVPGTAIL
+245 EGVPGSAIL

-280 EGGAPLRLLRV
+280 EGGAPHRLLRV

-302 TAVVCALLCAFFT
+302 TAVVCAMLCAFFT

-377 EDLFIGGIIPG
+377 EDLFIGGIVPG

-403 VTNQVHRPPFAFGE
+403 ITNNVHRPPFAMSE
-417 AGAAM
+417 AGAAL
-422 WDAKWE
+422 WAAKWE

-454 LYAFFTQVFVHR
+454 LYAFLTQVFVHR
-466 DLKIGKDISRVAA
+466 DLRIGKDISRIAA

-511 LELTQQYISSKWA
+511 LELTQQYIHSQWT

-529 NGFLLVVGCLM
+529 NGFLLVVGMLM

-592 YRFRKPLL
+592 YRFRKPLM
-600 EVAAASMPMLLVL
+600 EVAAASFPMLLVL

>member
-1 VSDAHDAAAPAEAR
+1 MTATHDPGAPAEAR
-15 GVDTTGAVAGVEH
+15 GIDDGGRLGVVEH
-28 GLSVLALAL
+28 GLSVLTLAL

-92 PAGPLAIAARALAG
+92 PAGPLAIGAKSIAG
-106 FVGVTIA
+106 FVGA
-113 ALLARSGVDL
+113 AVAGLLARSGIDM
-123 VRLERATGRNIT
+123 VRLEREAGRNIT
-135 EGVPVWAFQVLL
+135 EGVPVWAFEVLL
-147 PIGFAVIAWRIARG
+147 PLGFAVLAWRIVRTSYRSHAVAG
-161 AFQAHR
+161 VAAV
-167 AAGAAAAAG
+167 AGAALGA
-176 LVAGWWLGAGL
+176 WLGAGL
-187 PFNWTAPLATVTD
+187 PFNWSDPFSPVID
-200 EAAIAALPGGPGSY
+200 AAQQVALPGGPESY
-214 GWWLLALA
+214 TWWLLALFV
-222 IGAVAGTPIFALLG
+222 GAVAGAPIFALLG

-245 EGVPGTAIL
+245 EGVPGSAIL

-280 EGGAPLRLLRV
+280 EGGAPHRLLRV

-302 TAVVCALLCAFFT
+302 TAVVCAMLCAFFT

-377 EDLFIGGIIPG
+377 EDLFIGGIVPG

-403 VTNQVHRPPFAFGE
+403 ITNNVHRPPFAMSE
-417 AGAAM
+417 AGAAL
-422 WDAKWE
+422 WAAKWE
-428 MLLPVVIVGALFSGF
+428 MLLPVVIVGSLFSGF

-466 DLKIGKDISRVAA
+466 DLVVGKDISRVAA

-511 LELTQQYISSKWA
+511 LELTQQYIHSQWT

-529 NGFLLVVGCLM
+529 NGFLLVVGMLM

-592 YRFRKPLL
+592 YRFRKPLM
-600 EVAAASMPMLLVL
+600 EVAAASLPMLFVL

-625 LTTGLLGW
+625 LTTGLLGM

>member
-1 VSDAHDAAAPAEAR
+1 VSASPGAAVPADAR
-15 GVDTTGAVAGVEH
+15 GLSGGGVLSGVEH
-28 GLSVLALAL
+28 GFSVIALAL

-43 AEIVLRRFDSGIP
+43 TEIVLRRFDSGIP

-92 PAGPLAIAARALAG
+92 PAGPIATAAKALAG
-106 FVGVTIA
+106 FVGATVA
-113 ALLARSGVDL
+113 ALLARAGIDL
-123 VRLERATGRNIT
+123 VRFEREAGRTIT

-147 PIGFAVIAWRIARG
+147 PLGFAAIAWRIVRTSSRSH
-161 AFQAHR
+161 QV
-167 AAGAAAAAG
+167 AGAAA
-176 LVAGWWLGAGL
+176 VAGVVCGLWLGAAL
-187 PFNWTAPLATVTD
+187 PFHWTAPLNPNIENDVQ
-200 EAAIAALPGGPGSY
+200 AALPGGANSY
-214 GWWLLALA
+214 GWWLLALI
-222 IGAVAGTPIFALLG
+222 IGGFAGAPIFALLG
-236 GAAAIMFLS
+236 GAAAILFLS
-245 EGVPGTAIL
+245 EGVPGSAIL

-280 EGGAPLRLLRV
+280 EGGAPQRLLRV
-291 FRALFGWFPGG
+291 FRGLFGWFPGG
-302 TAVVCALLCAFFT
+302 TAVVCAMLCAFFT

-377 EDLFIGGIIPG
+377 EDLFIGGIVPG
-388 LLLIGMTAAWGIRAA
+388 VLLIGMTSAWGIRAA
-403 VTNQVHRPPFAFGE
+403 LTRQVPRPAFAVSE
-417 AGAAM
+417 AVAAL
-422 WDAKWE
+422 WAAKWE
-428 MLLPVVIVGALFSGF
+428 MLLPVVIVGSLFSGF

-454 LYAFFTQVFVHR
+454 LYTFFTQVVVHR
-466 DLKIGKDISRVAA
+466 DLTIGKDISRVAA
-479 ECASTVGGVLLIL
+479 ECSSTVGGVLLIL

-511 LELTQQYISSKWA
+511 LELTQQHISSRWA

-529 NGFLLVVGCLM
+529 NGFLLVVGAMM

-584 GLNLFLSS
+584 GLNLFLAS
-592 YRFRKPLL
+592 YRFNKPLM
-600 EVAAASMPMLLVL
+600 EVAAATLPMLGVL
-613 AFGVLVITYVPW
+613 AVGVLLITYVPW
-625 LTTGLLGW
+625 FTTGLLGL

>member
-1 VSDAHDAAAPAEAR
+1 MTAAHDPDAPAEAR
-15 GVDTTGAVAGVEH
+15 GIDEGGRLSVFEH
-28 GLSVLALAL
+28 GLSVLTLAL

-92 PAGPLAIAARALAG
+92 PAGPLAIGAKSIAG
-106 FVGVTIA
+106 FVGA
-113 ALLARSGVDL
+113 AVAGLLARSGIDM
-123 VRLERATGRNIT
+123 VRLEREAGRNIT
-135 EGVPVWAFQVLL
+135 EGVPVWAFEVLL
-147 PIGFAVIAWRIARG
+147 PLGFAVIAWRIVRTS
-161 AFQAHR
+161 HR
-167 AAGAAAAAG
+167 AHVVAGVAALAGAVFG
-176 LVAGWWLGAGL
+176 GWLGAGL
-187 PFNWTAPLATVTD
+187 PFNWADPFSPVI
-200 EAAIAALPGGPGSY
+200 EAASQAALPGGPGSY
-214 GWWLLALA
+214 TWWLLALFV
-222 IGAVAGTPIFALLG
+222 GAVAGAPIFALLG
-236 GAAAIMFLS
+236 GSAAIMFLS
-245 EGVPGTAIL
+245 EGVPGSAIL

-280 EGGAPLRLLRV
+280 EGGAPHRLLRV

-302 TAVVCALLCAFFT
+302 TAVVCAMLCAFFT

-377 EDLFIGGIIPG
+377 EDLFIGGIVPG
-388 LLLIGMTAAWGIRAA
+388 LLLIGMTTGWGIRAA
-403 VTNQVHRPPFAFGE
+403 IANNVHRPPFAFSE
-417 AGAAM
+417 AGAAL

-454 LYAFFTQVFVHR
+454 LYAFITQVFVHR
-466 DLKIGKDISRVAA
+466 DLRIGKDITRVAA
-479 ECASTVGGVLLIL
+479 ECSSTVGGVLLIL

-511 LELTQQYISSKWA
+511 LELTQQYIHSQWT

-529 NGFLLVVGCLM
+529 NGFLLVVGMLM

-592 YRFRKPLL
+592 YRFRRPLL
-600 EVAAASMPMLLVL
+600 EVAAASFPMLLVL

>member
-1 VSDAHDAAAPAEAR
+1 MSGTQGAAAPSEAR
-15 GVDTTGAVAGVEH
+15 ALDAGGRLSSVEH
-28 GLSVLALAL
+28 SFSVLALSL

-85 LATGSLL
+85 LATGALL
-92 PAGPLAIAARALAG
+92 PQGPIATAAKALGG
-106 FVGVTIA
+106 FVGATVA
-113 ALLARSGVDL
+113 GLLARAGIDL
-123 VRLERATGRNIT
+123 VRFEREAGRTIT

-147 PIGFAVIAWRIARG
+147 PLGFAAIAWRIVRASYRS
-161 AFQAHR
+161 HR
-167 AAGAAAAAG
+167 VAGFAAAAG
-176 LVAGWWLGAGL
+176 VLFGCWLGAAL
-187 PFNWTAPLATVTD
+187 PFHWTDPLTPVISNDVQAS
-200 EAAIAALPGGPGSY
+200 LPGGPGSY
-214 GWWLLALA
+214 PWWLLALG
-222 IGAVAGTPIFALLG
+222 IGGLAGAPIFALLG

-245 EGVPGTAIL
+245 EGVPGSAIL

-280 EGGAPLRLLRV
+280 EGGAPQRLLRV

-302 TAVVCALLCAFFT
+302 TAVVCAMLCAFFT

-365 LILYGIVAQSPI
+365 LILYGIVAQAPI
-377 EDLFIGGIIPG
+377 EDLFIGGIVPG
-388 LLLIGMTAAWGIRAA
+388 LLLIGMTSAWGIRAA
-403 VTNQVHRPPFAFGE
+403 LRRKVPQPAFEVGE
-417 AGAAM
+417 AVAAL
-422 WDAKWE
+422 WAAKWE
-428 MLLPVVIVGALFSGF
+428 MLLPVVIVGSLFSGF

-454 LYAFFTQVFVHR
+454 LYAFFTQVFVHG
-466 DLKIGKDISRVAA
+466 DLRIGKDLSRVAA
-479 ECASTVGGVLLIL
+479 ECSSTVGGVLLIL

-502 IDADVPGRL
+502 IDADIPGRL
-511 LELTQQYISSKWA
+511 LELSQQHISSRWA

-529 NGFLLVVGCLM
+529 NGFLLVVGAMM
-540 DIFSATFVVAP
+540 DIFSATFIVAP

-558 AYDVHPVH
+558 AYDIHPVH

-592 YRFRKPLL
+592 YRFNKPLM
-600 EVAAASMPMLLVL
+600 EVAAATLPMLFVL

>member
-1 VSDAHDAAAPAEAR
+1 MSGALDPAAPAEAR
-15 GVDTTGAVAGVEH
+15 GIDEGGRLGVFEH

-92 PAGPLAIAARALAG
+92 PTGPIAITAKAIGG
-106 FVGVTIA
+106 FVGA
-113 ALLARSGVDL
+113 AVAGLLARAGIDL
-123 VRLERATGRNIT
+123 VRLEREAGRNIT

-147 PIGFAVIAWRIARG
+147 PLGFAAITWRIVRASYKSHVAAG
-161 AFQAHR
+161 VAA
-167 AAGAAAAAG
+167 AAGAAF
-176 LVAGWWLGAGL
+176 GWWMGAGL
-187 PFNWTAPLATVTD
+187 PFNWGDPFSPVIE
-200 EAAIAALPGGPGSY
+200 EAAQAVLPGGAGSY
-214 GWWLLALA
+214 LWWLLALFV
-222 IGAVAGTPIFALLG
+222 GGVAGAPIFALLG

-245 EGVPGTAIL
+245 EGVPGSAIL

-280 EGGAPLRLLRV
+280 EGGAPHRLLRV

-302 TAVVCALLCAFFT
+302 TAVVCAMLCAFFT

-365 LILYGIVAQSPI
+365 LILYGIVAQAPI

-388 LLLIGMTAAWGIRAA
+388 LLLIGMTSAWGIRAA
-403 VTNQVHRPPFAFGE
+403 ITRKVHRPAFAFSE
-417 AGAAM
+417 AGAAL

-454 LYAFFTQVFVHR
+454 LYTFFTQVVVHR
-466 DLKIGKDISRVAA
+466 DLKIGRDISRVAA

-511 LELTQQYISSKWA
+511 LELTQQYISSRWA

-529 NGFLLVVGCLM
+529 NGFLLVVGCMM

-584 GLNLFLSS
+584 GLNLFLAS
-592 YRFRKPLL
+592 YRFRKPLM
-600 EVAAASMPMLLVL
+600 EVAAATLPMLFVL

-625 LTTGLLGW
+625 LTTGLLGL

>member
-1 VSDAHDAAAPAEAR
+1 MSASPGAAVPADAR
-15 GVDTTGAVAGVEH
+15 GLSGGGVLSDVEH
-28 GLSVLALAL
+28 GFSVLALAL

-43 AEIVLRRFDSGIP
+43 TEIVLRRFDSGIP

-92 PAGPLAIAARALAG
+92 PAGPIATAAKALAG
-106 FVGVTIA
+106 FVGATVA
-113 ALLARSGVDL
+113 ALLARAGIDL
-123 VRLERATGRNIT
+123 VRFEREAGRTIT

-147 PIGFAVIAWRIARG
+147 PLGFAAIAWRIVRTSSRSH
-161 AFQAHR
+161 QV
-167 AAGAAAAAG
+167 AGAAA
-176 LVAGWWLGAGL
+176 VAGVVCGLWLGAAL
-187 PFNWTAPLATVTD
+187 PFHWTAPLNPNIENDVQ
-200 EAAIAALPGGPGSY
+200 AALPGGANSY
-214 GWWLLALA
+214 GWWLLALI
-222 IGAVAGTPIFALLG
+222 IGGFAGAPIFALLG
-236 GAAAIMFLS
+236 GAAAILFLS
-245 EGVPGTAIL
+245 EGVPGSAIL

-280 EGGAPLRLLRV
+280 EGGAPQRLLRV
-291 FRALFGWFPGG
+291 FRGLFGWFPGG
-302 TAVVCALLCAFFT
+302 TAVVCAMLCAFFT

-377 EDLFIGGIIPG
+377 EDLFIGGIVPG
-388 LLLIGMTAAWGIRAA
+388 VLLIGMTSAWGIRAA
-403 VTNQVHRPPFAFGE
+403 LTRQVPRPAFAVSE
-417 AGAAM
+417 AVAAL
-422 WDAKWE
+422 WAAKWE
-428 MLLPVVIVGALFSGF
+428 MLLPVVIVGSLFSGF

-454 LYAFFTQVFVHR
+454 LYTFFTQVVVHR
-466 DLKIGKDISRVAA
+466 DLTIGKDISRVAA
-479 ECASTVGGVLLIL
+479 ECSSTVGGVLLIL

-511 LELTQQYISSKWA
+511 LELTQQHISSRWA

-529 NGFLLVVGCLM
+529 NGFLLVVGAMM

-584 GLNLFLSS
+584 GLNLFLAS
-592 YRFRKPLL
+592 YRFNKPLM
-600 EVAAASMPMLLVL
+600 EVAAATLPMLGVL
-613 AFGVLVITYVPW
+613 AVGVLLITYVPW
-625 LTTGLLGW
+625 FTTGLLGL

>member
-1 VSDAHDAAAPAEAR
+1 VSTTHDPDAPAEAR
-15 GVDTTGAVAGVEH
+15 GIAERGRLGSLEH
-28 GLSVLALAL
+28 GLSVLTLAL

-92 PAGPLAIAARALAG
+92 PAGPLAVSAKSIAG
-106 FVGVTIA
+106 FVGA
-113 ALLARSGVDL
+113 AVAGLLARAGIDM
-123 VRLERATGRNIT
+123 VRLEREAGRNIT
-135 EGVPVWAFQVLL
+135 EGVPVWAFEVLL
-147 PIGFAVIAWRIARG
+147 PLGFAVLAWRIVRTSRR
-161 AFQAHR
+161 AHVV
-167 AAGAAAAAG
+167 AGVAALAGAAFG
-176 LVAGWWLGAGL
+176 VWLGGGL
-187 PFNWTAPLATVTD
+187 PFNWSDPLSPVIDAASQAT
-200 EAAIAALPGGPGSY
+200 LPGGPGSY
-214 GWWLLALA
+214 TWWLLALLV
-222 IGAVAGTPIFALLG
+222 GAVAGAPIFALLG
-236 GAAAIMFLS
+236 GAAAVMFLS
-245 EGVPGTAIL
+245 EGVPGSAIL

-280 EGGAPLRLLRV
+280 EGGAPHRLLRV

-302 TAVVCALLCAFFT
+302 TAVVCAMLCAFFT

-377 EDLFIGGIIPG
+377 EDLFIGGIVPG

-403 VTNQVHRPPFAFGE
+403 IANNVHRPPFVVRE
-417 AGAAM
+417 AGAAL
-422 WDAKWE
+422 WAAKWE
-428 MLLPVVIVGALFSGF
+428 MLLPVVIVGSLFSGF

-466 DLKIGKDISRVAA
+466 DLVVGKDIGRVAA

-511 LELTQQYISSKWA
+511 LELTQQYIHNQWT

-584 GLNLFLSS
+584 GLNLFLAS
-592 YRFRKPLL
+592 YRFRKPLM
-600 EVAAASMPMLLVL
+600 EVAMASFPMLLVL
-613 AFGVLVITYVPW
+613 GFGVLVITYVPW

>member
-1 VSDAHDAAAPAEAR
+1 MSGDHDPSAPAEAR
-15 GVDTTGAVAGVEH
+15 GVDDHSRLSHAEH
-28 GLSVLALAL
+28 ALSVLALAL

-43 AEIVLRRFDSGIP
+43 VEIVLRRFDSGVP
-56 GGTPFVQHLT
+56 GGVPFVQHLT

-92 PAGPLAIAARALAG
+92 PTGHAATAAKALAG
-106 FVGVTIA
+106 FVGATVA
-113 ALLARSGVDL
+113 GLLTRAGVDL
-123 VRLERATGRNIT
+123 FRLEREAGRFIT

-147 PIGFAVIAWRIARG
+147 PLGFAAITWRIVRAS
-161 AFQAHR
+161 FTSHR
-167 AAGAAAAAG
+167 AAGVGAALGA
-176 LVAGWWLGAGL
+176 LVGIWLGAGV
-187 PFNWTAPLATVTD
+187 PIDWAHPLTVPA
-200 EAAIAALPGGPGSY
+200 EAGAQAALPGGANSY
-214 GWWLLALA
+214 LWWLLALLLGGIA
-222 IGAVAGTPIFALLG
+222 GAPIFALLG
-236 GAAAIMFLS
+236 GAAAIMFLAD
-245 EGVPGTAIL
+245 GVPGSAIL

-280 EGGAPLRLLRV
+280 EGGAPQRLLGV

-302 TAVVCALLCAFFT
+302 TAVVCAMMCAFFT

-337 KDGYGEKFSLG
+337 SDGYGEKFSLG

-365 LILYGIVAQSPI
+365 LILYGIVAQSRI
-377 EDLFIGGIIPG
+377 EDLFIGGIVPG

-403 VTNQVHRPPFAFGE
+403 MARQVHRPPFVARE
-417 AGAAM
+417 AVAAL

-428 MLLPVVIVGALFSGF
+428 IALPVVIVGALFSGF
-443 ATTVEAAAIGA
+443 ATTVEASAIGA
-454 LYAFFTQVFVHR
+454 LYAFLTQVVVHR
-466 DLKIGKDISRVAA
+466 DLKIGRDMGRVAA
-479 ECASTVGGVLLIL
+479 ECTSTVGGVLLIL

-511 LELTQQYISSKWA
+511 LELTQAYIHSQWT

-529 NGFLLVVGCLM
+529 NGFLLIVGCLM

-551 LLVPLGL
+551 LLVPLG
-558 AYDVHPVH
+558 AAFDVHPVH

-600 EVAAASMPMLLVL
+600 EVAAASLPMLFVL
-613 AFGVLVITYVPW
+613 GFGVLVITYVPW
-625 LTTGLLGW
+625 LTTGLLGL

>member
-1 VSDAHDAAAPAEAR
+1 VTLDAGAPAEAR
-15 GVDTTGAVAGVEH
+15 GVDEH
-28 GLSVLALAL
+28 GPLQRAEHALSVVALTL

-92 PAGPLAIAARALAG
+92 PAGSVTIAAKALAG
-106 FVGVTIA
+106 FVGACVA
-113 ALLARSGVDL
+113 AMLARSGLDV
-123 VRLERATGRNIT
+123 VRLEREAGRMIT

-147 PIGFAVIAWRIARG
+147 PLGFAVIAWRIVRTSYK
-161 AFQAHR
+161 AHV
-167 AAGAAAAAG
+167 AAGVAAALGAIAG
-176 LVAGWWLGAGL
+176 LALGAGL
-187 PFNWTAPLATVTD
+187 PFVWTDPFSP
-200 EAAIAALPGGPGSY
+200 AIVQGDQPSLPGGPGAF
-214 GWWLLALA
+214 GWWLLALL
-222 IGAVAGTPIFALLG
+222 IGAVAGAPIFALLG

-245 EGVPGTAIL
+245 ENVPPSAIL

-280 EGGAPLRLLRV
+280 EGGAPQRLLRV

-337 KDGYGEKFSLG
+337 KDGYGERFSLG

-377 EDLFIGGIIPG
+377 EDLFIGGILPG

-403 VTNQVHRPPFAFGE
+403 IANGVPRPAFTTGE
-417 AGAAM
+417 AAAAL

-428 MLLPVVIVGALFSGF
+428 IALPVVIVGALFSGF

-454 LYAFFTQVFVHR
+454 LYAFFAQVVVHR
-466 DLKIGKDISRVAA
+466 DLKIGRDMGRVAA
-479 ECASTVGGVLLIL
+479 ECSSTVGGVLLIL

-511 LELTQQYISSKWA
+511 LELTQEYIGSRWV

-529 NGFLLVVGCLM
+529 NGFLLIVGCLM

-558 AYDVHPVH
+558 AFDVHPVH

-592 YRFRKPLL
+592 YRFRRPLL
-600 EVAAASMPMLLVL
+600 EVAGASLPMLFVL

-625 LTTGLLGW
+625 LTTGLLGL
-633 MGRL
+633 MGRM

>member
-1 VSDAHDAAAPAEAR
+1 VTAAHDPDAPAEAR
-15 GVDTTGAVAGVEH
+15 GIDEGGRLGVFEH
-28 GLSVLALAL
+28 GLSVLTLAL

-92 PAGPLAIAARALAG
+92 PAGPLAIGAKSIAG
-106 FVGVTIA
+106 FVGA
-113 ALLARSGVDL
+113 AVAGLLARSGIDM
-123 VRLERATGRNIT
+123 VRLEREAGRNIT
-135 EGVPVWAFQVLL
+135 EGVPVWAFEVLL
-147 PIGFAVIAWRIARG
+147 PLGFAVIAWRIVRTS
-161 AFQAHR
+161 HR
-167 AAGAAAAAG
+167 AHVVAGVAALAGAVFG
-176 LVAGWWLGAGL
+176 GWLGAGL
-187 PFNWTAPLATVTD
+187 PFNWADPFSPVI
-200 EAAIAALPGGPGSY
+200 EAASQASLPGGPGSY
-214 GWWLLALA
+214 TWWLLALFV
-222 IGAVAGTPIFALLG
+222 GAVAGAPIFALLG

-245 EGVPGTAIL
+245 EGVPGSAIL

-280 EGGAPLRLLRV
+280 EGGAPHRLLRV

-302 TAVVCALLCAFFT
+302 TAVVCAMLCAFFT

-377 EDLFIGGIIPG
+377 EDLFIGGIVPG

-403 VTNQVHRPPFAFGE
+403 ITNNVHRPPFAMSE
-417 AGAAM
+417 AGAAL
-422 WDAKWE
+422 WAAKWE

-454 LYAFFTQVFVHR
+454 LYAFLTQVFVHR
-466 DLKIGKDISRVAA
+466 DLRIGKDISRIAA

-511 LELTQQYISSKWA
+511 LELTQQYIHSQWT

-529 NGFLLVVGCLM
+529 NGFLLVVGMLM

-592 YRFRKPLL
+592 YRFRKPLM
-600 EVAAASMPMLLVL
+600 EVAAASFPMLLVL

>member
-1 VSDAHDAAAPAEAR
+1 MTATHDPDAPAEAR
-15 GVDTTGAVAGVEH
+15 GIDDGGRLGVFEH
-28 GLSVLALAL
+28 GLSVLTLAL

-92 PAGPLAIAARALAG
+92 PAGPLAIGAKSIAG
-106 FVGVTIA
+106 FVGA
-113 ALLARSGVDL
+113 AVAGLLARAGIDL
-123 VRLERATGRNIT
+123 VRLEREAGRNIT
-135 EGVPVWAFQVLL
+135 EGVPVWAFEVLL
-147 PIGFAVIAWRIARG
+147 PLGFAVLAWRILRTSYRSHVVAG
-161 AFQAHR
+161 VAAL
-167 AAGAAAAAG
+167 AGAALG
-176 LVAGWWLGAGL
+176 IWLGGGL
-187 PFNWTAPLATVTD
+187 PFNWADPFSPVIDASSQVV
-200 EAAIAALPGGPGSY
+200 LPGGPGSY
-214 GWWLLALA
+214 TWWLLALFVGA
-222 IGAVAGTPIFALLG
+222 IAGAPIFALLG

-245 EGVPGTAIL
+245 EGVPGSAIL

-280 EGGAPLRLLRV
+280 EGGAPHRLLRV

-302 TAVVCALLCAFFT
+302 TAVVCAMLCAFFT

-355 LGLLLPPALP
+355 LGLLLP
-365 LILYGIVAQSPI
+365 
-377 EDLFIGGIIPG
+377 
-388 LLLIGMTAAWGIRAA
+388 
-403 VTNQVHRPPFAFGE
+403 
-417 AGAAM
+417 
-422 WDAKWE
+422 
-428 MLLPVVIVGALFSGF
+428 VVIVGALFSGF

-454 LYAFFTQVFVHR
+454 LYAFLTQVFVHR
-466 DLKIGKDISRVAA
+466 DLRIGKDISRVAA
-479 ECASTVGGVLLIL
+479 ECSSTVGGVLLIL

-511 LELTQQYISSKWA
+511 LELSQQYIHSQWT

-529 NGFLLVVGCLM
+529 NGFLLVVGMLM

-584 GLNLFLSS
+584 GLNLFLAS
-592 YRFRKPLL
+592 YRFRKPLM
-600 EVAAASMPMLLVL
+600 EVAAASFPMLLVL

>member
-1 VSDAHDAAAPAEAR
+1 MSGVPGAVVPADAR
-15 GVDTTGAVAGVEH
+15 GVDEGGPVAMVEH
-28 GLSVLALAL
+28 GFSVLALAL

-92 PAGPLAIAARALAG
+92 PSGPIAVAAKSLAG
-106 FVGVTIA
+106 FVGATVA
-113 ALLARSGVDL
+113 GLLARAGIDL
-123 VRLERATGRNIT
+123 VRLERGAGRMIT

-147 PIGFAVIAWRIARG
+147 PLGFAAIAWRIVRAS
-161 AFQAHR
+161 FKSHR
-167 AAGAAAAAG
+167 AAGIAA
-176 LVAGWWLGAGL
+176 VAGVLFGCWLGAAL
-187 PFNWTAPLATVTD
+187 PFHWTAPFNPNIENDVQ
-200 EAAIAALPGGPGSY
+200 AALPGGANSY
-214 GWWLLALA
+214 GWWLLALF
-222 IGAVAGTPIFALLG
+222 IGGLAGAPIFALLG
-236 GAAAIMFLS
+236 GAAAILFLS
-245 EGVPGTAIL
+245 EGVPGSAIL

-280 EGGAPLRLLRV
+280 EGGAPHRLLRV

-365 LILYGIVAQSPI
+365 LILYGIVAQTPI
-377 EDLFIGGIIPG
+377 EDLFIGGIVPG
-388 LLLIGMTAAWGIRAA
+388 VLLIGMTSAWGIRAA
-403 VTNQVHRPPFAFGE
+403 LTREVPRPAFAVSE
-417 AGAAM
+417 AGAAL
-422 WDAKWE
+422 WAAKWE

-454 LYAFFTQVFVHR
+454 LYAFLTQVFVHR
-466 DLKIGKDISRVAA
+466 DLTIGRDISRVAA
-479 ECASTVGGVLLIL
+479 ECSSTVGGVLLIL

-511 LELTQQYISSKWA
+511 LELTQQYISSRWA

-529 NGFLLVVGCLM
+529 NGFLLVVGAMM

-592 YRFRKPLL
+592 YRFRKPLM
-600 EVAAASMPMLLVL
+600 EVAVATLPMLFVL
-613 AFGVLVITYVPW
+613 AVGVLLITYVPW
-625 LTTGLLGW
+625 LTTGLLEL